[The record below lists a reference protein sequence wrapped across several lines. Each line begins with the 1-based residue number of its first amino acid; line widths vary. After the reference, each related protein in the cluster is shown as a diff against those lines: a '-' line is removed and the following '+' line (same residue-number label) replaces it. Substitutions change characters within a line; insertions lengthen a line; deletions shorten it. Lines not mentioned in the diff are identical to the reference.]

1 MNELYLKL
9 LFMEF
14 DLTNEFTPLA
24 MMVLESNYIV
34 DTFITDLDD
43 LLLYS
48 EIYTQ

>member
-1 MNELYLKL
+1 
-9 LFMEF
+9 MEF
-14 DLTNEFTPLA
+14 DLTNRFTPYA